1 MTTSKRE
8 TIRLGDEGKPA
19 IPVAEK
25 LMWDLADLVAVTGLS
40 RSALVRLRDRG
51 ELPKPVDIGV
61 GRVCWAAESIR
72 KWIVARAS

>member
-40 RSALVRLRDRG
+40 RSTLVRLRDRG
-51 ELPKPVDIGV
+51 ELP
-61 GRVCWAAESIR
+61 
-72 KWIVARAS
+72 